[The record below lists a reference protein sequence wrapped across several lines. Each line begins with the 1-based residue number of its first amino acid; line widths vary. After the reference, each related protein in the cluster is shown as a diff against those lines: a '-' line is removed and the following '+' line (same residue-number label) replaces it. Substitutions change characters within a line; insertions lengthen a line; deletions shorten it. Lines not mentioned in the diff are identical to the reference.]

1 VVSGGPRRWEPRRS
15 TLLFLFASVD
25 LTRLGTER
33 SGRNDHRSKGLEEG
47 RGGEGRGAEGSQS
60 SEGGSFQRDG
70 RWAGAEREQQ
80 AAREEKRGG
89 SSSL

>member
-1 VVSGGPRRWEPRRS
+1 MVSGGPRRWEPRRS

-47 RGGEGRGAEGSQS
+47 RGGQRRGVNQS

-70 RWAGAEREQQ
+70 RLAGAEREQQ